1 MVSDYQVLEGDD
13 VMMSPSKFPPGGVQA
28 VGEDTS
34 VDMEMVRGLIRRFE
48 GALAEGAIGEWE

>member
-1 MVSDYQVLEGDD
+1 
-13 VMMSPSKFPPGGVQA
+13 MMSPSKFPPGGVQA

>member
-1 MVSDYQVLEGDD
+1 MCVVYVCNTRSRL
-13 VMMSPSKFPPGGVQA
+13 SFILNLSSGGVQA

-34 VDMEMVRGLIRRFE
+34 VDREMVRGLIRRFE